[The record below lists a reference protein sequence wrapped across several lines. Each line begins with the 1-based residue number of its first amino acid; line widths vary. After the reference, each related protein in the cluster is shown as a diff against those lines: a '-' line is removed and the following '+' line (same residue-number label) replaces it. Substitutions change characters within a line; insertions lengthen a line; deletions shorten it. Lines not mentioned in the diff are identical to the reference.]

1 MTACSL
7 LVAGSCVLALA
18 GGAAPSVGA
27 PTLGIRVRA
36 RALVRRGSIGAS
48 ADDGPDLPRAASK
61 RELQKDFAAIA
72 VPSLAALSC
81 ENLLSLVDTMWLGR
95 LGAEQMGAAGVGISA
110 TYSYAKLFDDPLV
123 KTTTSLVA
131 GKEGSEL
138 RASVLSAL
146 VLALLLGV
154 AQLIAFTALAGPIV
168 GGFGVGSTSI
178 MREPAIAYV
187 SLRALGAPA
196 VTLLLVTQ
204 GIFRGLGDTLTPLLC
219 TVAGNLVNF
228 ILDPILIFGCGLGCA
243 GAAGATAIA
252 NYVTI
257 IPLLILLR
265 RRLLAAGAG
274 PPPAGSGGATAER
287 AAILTALRSYLGAGS
302 LIYVRTIGK
311 LWGYGYAARRA
322 AELGSVPA
330 AAYALTFQ
338 LGVVTTQLC
347 EAVSL
352 AMQSLLSRELTR
364 LQRAL
369 QPAQAARA
377 ARGEGGSAAQFGAN
391 ARHVVLVGVGLGG
404 GLALLLSLLTW
415 LVRGFAVRALTSNAP
430 VGALCVSLM
439 PWVLICQCLKGLA
452 YPANSVLLGGRDW
465 LVSTAGMWLSSL
477 ALVGSLLHW
486 LPSPPVGGAAV
497 SAADG
502 LSSLLIIWQALS
514 MTFAVQVVVSLLR
527 YFSGTGQW
535 RVLTGRD
542 APREPRRPRDE

>member
-1 MTACSL
+1 MRAALAAC
-7 LVAGSCVLALA
+7 LALVGA
-18 GGAAPSVGA
+18 TVPSGGARPLGA
-27 PTLGIRVRA
+27 ARVRA
-36 RALVRRGSIGAS
+36 RALAPRGLPGAS
-48 ADDGPDLPRAASK
+48 AEPPDDGPELPRAASK
-61 RELQKDFAAIA
+61 RELQKDFLAIA

-146 VLALLLGV
+146 VLALVLGV
-154 AQLIAFTALAGPIV
+154 VQLLAFTALAGPIV
-168 GGFGVGSTSI
+168 GGFGVGALSQ
-178 MREPAIAYV
+178 MREPAVEYV
-187 SLRALGAPA
+187 RLRALGAPA

-219 TVAGNLVNF
+219 TIAGNLVNF

-257 IPLLILLR
+257 VPLLLLLR
-265 RRLLAAGAG
+265 RRLVAAGAG
-274 PPPAGSGGATAER
+274 APAAGSEGAASER
-287 AAILTALRSYLGAGS
+287 AAVLGALRSYLGAGS

-311 LWGYGYAARRA
+311 LWGYAYAARRA
-322 AELGSVPA
+322 AELGAVPA

-369 QPAQAARA
+369 RPAVAERA
-377 ARGEGGSAAQFGAN
+377 ARGKSGSAAQFGEN
-391 ARHVVLVGVGLGG
+391 ARHIVLLGVALGG
-404 GLALLLSLLTW
+404 GLALLLSALTW
-415 LVRGFAVRALTSNAP
+415 LGRDAAVRALTSNGP
-430 VGALCVSLM
+430 VGALCVALM
-439 PWVLICQCLKGLA
+439 PWVLICQCFKGLA
-452 YPANSVLLGGRDW
+452 YPANAVLLGGRDW
-465 LVSTAGMWLSSL
+465 LVSTAGMWLSS
-477 ALVGSLLHW
+477 AVLVGSLLHW
-486 LPSPPVGGAAV
+486 LPPPPAGGAAA
-497 SAADG
+497 SAAASLG
-502 LSSLLIIWQALS
+502 ALLIVWKALS
-514 MTFAVQVVVSLLR
+514 ASFAIQVAASLLR